1 MDNGIVLEN
10 PKLRTTTEWCTW
22 LVYSEPS
29 LWCVYQTMVGVFA
42 ATLVTGRRATLK
54 SVLMR
59 DLMHDVVCMLD
70 CYAMVI

>member
-29 LWCVYQTMVGVFA
+29 LWSVYQIIAGVCA
-42 ATLVTGRRATLK
+42 ATLVTGQRARLK
-54 SVLMR
+54 SVW
-59 DLMHDVVCMLD
+59 MHGLVLDVM
-70 CYAMVI
+70 